1 MRITDGDMSKS
12 FCGDKLPNTFVSK
25 NNVIEIA
32 FSVVDMG
39 RADRGVY
46 YKFTYEAAK
55 PGQAMRYVNSEPF
68 RVPLFRH
75 FSKLRF
81 PSCLVK

>member
-1 MRITDGDMSKS
+1 MIRWKGFLIDGCHEGNKMRITDGDMSKS

-55 PGQAMRYVNSEPF
+55 PGQAIR
-68 RVPLFRH
+68 
-75 FSKLRF
+75 
-81 PSCLVK
+81 